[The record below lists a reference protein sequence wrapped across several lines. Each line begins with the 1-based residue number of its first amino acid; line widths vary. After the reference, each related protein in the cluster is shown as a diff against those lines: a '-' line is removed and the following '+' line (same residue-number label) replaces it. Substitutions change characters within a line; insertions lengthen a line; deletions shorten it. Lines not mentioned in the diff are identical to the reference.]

1 MRSLWKGYQSPLA
14 SDIERYVAYKRALGR
29 KFRAEEYALRL
40 LDRHLV
46 DHGVTSVAEVTAQ
59 RLESFL
65 ASRGHRRARS
75 YNHLLGV
82 LRQFFSWLV
91 AQSVLSTSPL
101 RSSPRRQTATLRPYL
116 FTPDQA
122 RLLLQ
127 VAGSLPDASGA
138 LLRGPTYRTIFALL
152 YGLGLRVGE
161 VSRLCCQDVD
171 LERELL
177 IIRQTK
183 FAKSRLTPFGP
194 RIAELLREHLDRR
207 KAHGCTLAPD
217 APLFYFRNH
226 RPIHPGTISQTFHH
240 LLPRLRLEVPPGIRS
255 PHVHDLRHSFAVGTL
270 LRWYR
275 DGIDPASRLLPLA
288 TFLGHVDPASTA
300 VYLTITDQLLEQAN
314 SRFEHLANVVVFAE
328 SVS

>member
-1 MRSLWKGYQSPLA
+1 MA
-14 SDIERYVAYKRALGR
+14 SDIERYIAYKRALGR
-29 KFRAEEYALRL
+29 WFRAEEYALRL
-40 LDRHLV
+40 LDRYLA
-46 DHGVTSVAEVTAQ
+46 DHAVTNRAGVTAE

-65 ASRGHRRARS
+65 VSRGRRRARS

-82 LRQFFSWLV
+82 VRQFFSWLV
-91 AQSVLSTSPL
+91 AQGALPTSPL
-101 RSSPRRQTATLRPYL
+101 RCSPRRQTATLRPYL
-116 FTPDQA
+116 FTPDQI

-127 VAGSLPDASGA
+127 IAGSLPDASGA
-138 LLRGPTYRTIFALL
+138 PLRGPTYRTIFALL

-161 VSRLCCQDVD
+161 ISGLCSQDVD

-194 RIAELLREHLDRR
+194 RIAELLQAHLDRR
-207 KAHGCTLAPD
+207 EAAAGPLGPD
-217 APLFYFRNH
+217 DPLFYFRNH

-240 LLPRLRLEVPPGIRS
+240 LLPRLRLEVPPGVR
-255 PHVHDLRHSFAVGTL
+255 PPRVHDLRHSFAVGTL

-275 DGIDPASRLLPLA
+275 DGLDPASRLLPLA

-300 VYLTITDQLLEQAN
+300 VYLTITEQLLEQAN
-314 SRFEHLANVVVFAE
+314 RRFEHLANVVVSGEGA
-328 SVS
+328 S